1 MNISDIYL
9 SVGQKRDVSH
19 FANIVRIAKSD
30 GEISAEEIK
39 FLSEVS
45 KKYNISDEN
54 FKEILKFPERVPTI
68 AHLDCIER
76 IERLYELL
84 IMVKADHKIQQE
96 EVMMLKRITTG
107 LAFPLNRVDMI
118 VDHALAV
125 KIEDESMESFTD
137 GVLRLLKM
145 K

>member
-9 SVGQKRDVSH
+9 SVGQRRDVSH

-30 GEISAEEIK
+30 GEISAEEII

>member
-9 SVGQKRDVSH
+9 SVGQRRDVSH